1 MQCSVN
7 PVFAILGLISVFFL
21 TAVSWVLLNA
31 EFLAFVLILI
41 YVGAIV
47 VLLLFVIMFID
58 QKNIQCFNNN
68 TIGNKFILVYISLI
82 SIILSSVFIVI
93 IEDYNLRVPIIINDN
108 NIYMLGQ
115 ILFTNYLLPI
125 AMVGLLLLSAII
137 VVVCLKHYD

>member
-58 QKNIQCFNNN
+58 QKKIQCFNNN

-108 NIYMLGQ
+108 NIYMLGK

-137 VVVCLKHYD
+137 AVVCLKHYD